1 MERYVKKYKESDHT
15 LISNAHK
22 NEWANRT
29 FSKEIKKLKPSDI
42 VWLQDKKSN
51 YQGYYKVNSKN
62 KFETIGSMPQQIP
75 YRILNSAPIFKEQE
89 RYVKKFN
96 ESDIFLKV
104 GDKIVE
110 DITKLIVN
118 LRAASGDNPD
128 VVISNLRALLRKYSG
143 EALILSDKYIRT
155 NPDVFLP
162 FDKEKYSKAFRK
174 YFD

>member
-1 MERYVKKYKESDHT
+1 MERYK
-15 LISNAHK
+15 
-22 NEWANRT
+22 
-29 FSKEIKKLKPSDI
+29 
-42 VWLQDKKSN
+42 
-51 YQGYYKVNSKN
+51 
-62 KFETIGSMPQQIP
+62 
-75 YRILNSAPIFKEQE
+75 
-89 RYVKKFN
+89 KKFN

-110 DITKLIVN
+110 DITKLFVN
-118 LRAASGDNPD
+118 LRAASDDNPD

-162 FDKEKYSKAFRK
+162 FDEEKYSKAFRK

>member
-1 MERYVKKYKESDHT
+1 M
-15 LISNAHK
+15 
-22 NEWANRT
+22 
-29 FSKEIKKLKPSDI
+29 
-42 VWLQDKKSN
+42 
-51 YQGYYKVNSKN
+51 
-62 KFETIGSMPQQIP
+62 
-75 YRILNSAPIFKEQE
+75 E

-104 GDKIVE
+104 GDKLVE
-110 DITKLIVN
+110 DITKLLVN

-162 FDKEKYSKAFRK
+162 FDEEKYSKAFRK